1 MTSRRDFIAAGTAA
15 AAAAAIP
22 RTASAAADDAALD
35 HWQRETDRVTAE
47 TYRAYLAD
55 GDTRGF
61 AALERLERA
70 FDQVKAEAAAAKV
83 GAEPAVWCVYN
94 MGFVVKTAKS
104 LFSIDLVHRRA
115 AELAPMLDFALVTHN
130 HGDHWRQDFY
140 RAMDGAGKTVVS
152 NFLDN
157 YGAADWRKGGPDWA
171 KRGGYARGERELR
184 IGDVEIRTSLTDH
197 NGYLVDFTTAFEIK
211 AGGFVLYHTGDSGW
225 GTEPKLSTKWGRPDL
240 WLFFPGCGIDVAN
253 AVARVK
259 PRRIAFGHLWE
270 LGHSAGRLDAR
281 MVRAARGRAAAAG
294 CADVS
299 VPLWGERV

>member
-1 MTSRRDFIAAGTAA
+1 MTSRREFIVAGTSA

-22 RTASAAADDAALD
+22 RAAAAAADDAALD
-35 HWQRETDRVTAE
+35 RWQRETDLVTAE
-47 TYRAYLAD
+47 AYRAYLAD
-55 GDTRGF
+55 GDTRGL

-140 RAMDGAGKTVVS
+140 NAMNGAGKTVVS

-240 WLFFPGCGIDVAN
+240 WLFFPGCGVDVAK

-270 LGHSAGRLDAR
+270 LGHSVGRLTAD
-281 MVRAARGRAAAAG
+281 MVRTARGRAAAAG
-294 CADVS
+294 CADVT